1 MGKLMLGTRAFA
13 SFLRALEFCIAA
25 LVLGIFSY
33 YLAVIARRAGNPAIP
48 KWEKAVEGMSGAA
61 VIYTAFAVILTCF
74 LGGITFFSFLGVV
87 LDICFCGAFVAIA
100 ILAKAGKNSC
110 GRANNSPIGPGEH
123 LSCQLQRVT
132 FIVAIIAAFLF
143 LVSAAL
149 EILLARAHKR
159 EKRYG
164 PGPSNDYTSG
174 YGKQRFWQRKNRKN
188 KNKGMQD
195 AELGAVGAGALV
207 AEDKHHHDHTRNS
220 NITGD
225 TAVTDGYGGANNKY
239 ATAQEPTLPPH
250 QAAYNQPVTTGYATT
265 TDYEPQST
273 GVSEME
279 GQTGSANRPF
289 VQHDPEP
296 YAQVHHGGYVHSSP
310 ESQGYV
316 R

>member
-1 MGKLMLGTRAFA
+1 MT
-13 SFLRALEFCIAA
+13 
-25 LVLGIFSY
+25 Y
-33 YLAVIARRAGNPAIP
+33 
-48 KWEKAVEGMSGAA
+48 
-61 VIYTAFAVILTCF
+61 
-74 LGGITFFSFLGVV
+74 
-87 LDICFCGAFVAIA
+87 
-100 ILAKAGKNSC
+100 
-110 GRANNSPIGPGEH
+110 SP
-123 LSCQLQRVT
+123 SS
-132 FIVAIIAAFLF
+132 FLF

-174 YGKQRFWQRKNRKN
+174 YGKQRFWQRKNAKT

-195 AELGAVGAGALV
+195 AELGAVGVGALA

-225 TAVTDGYGGANNKY
+225 TAVADGYGGANNKY
-239 ATAQEPTLPPH
+239 ATAQEPTLPAH
-250 QAAYNQPVTTGYATT
+250 TAAYNQPVATTGYATT
-265 TDYEPQST
+265 TTDYERQST

-279 GQTGSANRPF
+279 GQTGSANRPY

-296 YAQVHHGGYVHSSP
+296 YAQVHHGGYVHTSP